1 VTPAALRKLAAA
13 SLGFI
18 LSLGLAAPTHAHTLT
33 YRKARRAAQHAADRF
48 AHQPTK
54 VRAMTR
60 ETKHR
65 WTSESEWILVDRHGC
80 PGCGYDP
87 TTDRYY
93 DTPRAYSCTVD
104 FTIRFRTKRSHR
116 VKTAMTSFQCLETST
131 S

>member
-1 VTPAALRKLAAA
+1 MMRTLAALILAGILAAGLAPAA
-13 SLGFI
+13 G
-18 LSLGLAAPTHAHTLT
+18 AHTLS

-48 AHQPTK
+48 AHQHTT

-87 TTDRYY
+87 STDRYY

-116 VKTAMTSFQCLETST
+116 VKTAMTSFQCLETT
-131 S
+131 TG